1 MEIKL
6 ENISKKYNNKYV
18 LKEFS
23 TSFKNGIYGILGEN
37 GAGKTTLINIF
48 VGILKGDSGE
58 IFIDGK
64 NAREFGKDFLSKIG
78 YLPQYPFFYK
88 DFKVIDFLK
97 YMGAI
102 KDISKDT
109 VNNRID
115 ELLEVVNLSN
125 SKYKKIGEL
134 SGGMRQRVGI
144 VQAMLN
150 NPQILILDEPTAG
163 LDPQERIRFRNLIT
177 KFSEN
182 RTILL
187 ATHIV
192 SDIEFI
198 ANKVLILKK
207 GELIKC
213 DTPHNLINE
222 IKDEVWSVELEDDFC
237 FDKFTKYKI
246 SNMQRM
252 DDKVTLR
259 IITKEKI
266 TSNAVNIIPNL
277 EEVFLYHCGEDIV

>member
-18 LKEFS
+18 LKDFT
-23 TSFKNGIYGILGEN
+23 TSFENGIYGILGEN
-37 GAGKTTLINIF
+37 GAGKTTLISIF

-64 NAREFGKDFLSKIG
+64 NARELGKDFLSKIG
-78 YLPQYPFFYK
+78 YLPQYPYFYK

-97 YMGAI
+97 YMCAI

-115 ELLEVVNLSN
+115 ELLEVVNLGD

-207 GELIKC
+207 GKLIKC
-213 DTPHNLINE
+213 DTPYNLINE
-222 IKDEVWSVELEDDFC
+222 IKDEVWSVNLENNFC
-237 FDKFTKYKI
+237 FDKFTNYKI
-246 SNMQRM
+246 SNMQR
-252 DDKVTLR
+252 DNDKIALR
-259 IITKEKI
+259 IISNEKI
-266 TSNAVNIIPNL
+266 TTNAVNITPNL